1 LYAPSELLEQVEQQV
16 RSEFKEQ
23 ITYFEWWNEE
33 EYTTILVSIRSVA
46 LQITVKDRIRQI
58 VNTIIGHPDAC
69 EYIVPISVSAIESVD
84 ATDGLFNL
92 TYHGAGSNSFF
103 VHYYAPE
110 RSGSNPFKV
119 SIYYRKMFDAVR
131 TIQLDSPA
139 QLWERLVRPIREVY
153 AKQEGIS
160 SFSKDLLASDLR
172 DFLLEHLDF
181 IQHIAEA
188 ISFPVGAKKPLQI
201 LEPAAVK
208 SPLPQPT
215 NLPRRRASYLH
226 KAREVALPV
235 AAAA

>member
-23 ITYFEWWNEE
+23 ITNFEWWNED
-33 EYTTILVSIRSVA
+33 EYTTIIAESRLVAWQTPMGLSIRE
-46 LQITVKDRIRQI
+46 I
-58 VNTIIGHPDAC
+58 VNTIIGHPDSS
-69 EYIVPISVSAIESVD
+69 EYIVAILVRATESVD

-92 TYHGAGSNSFF
+92 TYSGAVNSFF

-119 SIYYRKMFDAVR
+119 SIPLRKMFDAVR

-160 SFSKDLLASDLR
+160 SFSKALLASDLR

-181 IQHIAEA
+181 IKHIAVA
-188 ISFPVGAKKPLQI
+188 TKKPLQI
-201 LEPAAVK
+201 IEPAAVK
-208 SPLPQPT
+208 SPLPQPS